1 VSGHQIVLTFPPLGR
16 DLLAAFAAIASAM
29 PDGLSPEAVQRLG
42 WNPADA
48 FGIDPQDYDDPSLP
62 WLSPAELGVSRSEEH
77 GYGLQGE
84 PQRVG
89 HRRDLLALAGQLA
102 AGAAFG
108 GLALVWRWRPG
119 QAEVFPDSW
128 HGDPAYFQWNVWRET
143 PTATGVELMID
154 FPQSSVPRT
163 PPFGAWLVA
172 FVAGVLRALDAPA
185 GAEPERRCG
194 LYAPLDLP
202 ALVARLHDG
211 QAFAYEFGRFIAISP
226 ALIGWRELL
235 AGERRARDAGHHV
248 KTRLVDE
255 AGHFFL
261 LPAWVG

>member
-1 VSGHQIVLTFPPLGR
+1 
-16 DLLAAFAAIASAM
+16 M
-29 PDGLSPEAVQRLG
+29 
-42 WNPADA
+42 
-48 FGIDPQDYDDPSLP
+48 
-62 WLSPAELGVSRSEEH
+62 
-77 GYGLQGE
+77 
-84 PQRVG
+84 
-89 HRRDLLALAGQLA
+89 
-102 AGAAFG
+102 
-108 GLALVWRWRPG
+108 
-119 QAEVFPDSW
+119 
-128 HGDPAYFQWNVWRET
+128 
-143 PTATGVELMID
+143 
-154 FPQSSVPRT
+154 
-163 PPFGAWLVA
+163 
-172 FVAGVLRALDAPA
+172 LRALDAPA

-226 ALIGWRELL
+226 ALIGWRDLL